1 MLQFNHVSLPAQIG
15 YAFDLL
21 KEPSIDQMVYG
32 RRYDKVLHYRKYLKV
47 YTQPVVRIIYGERE
61 EFQPTD
67 ILTYFSDGDG
77 EDSVL
82 YCYPFAIKEF
92 TEIAGFG
99 ANYDHF
105 NRRLDDVL
113 TQRKPLKRMAYSYVQ
128 YVVRQV
134 GYGLT
139 EEEK

>member
-1 MLQFNHVSLPAQIG
+1 MLQFNHVSMPAQIG

-21 KEPSIDQMVYG
+21 KEPSVDQMAYG
-32 RRYDKVLHYRKYLKV
+32 YGYDKVLLSRKHLKL

-67 ILTYFSDGDG
+67 ILTYNGDGD
-77 EDSVL
+77 DVAL
-82 YCYPFAIKEF
+82 YSFPFAIKEF

-99 ANYDHF
+99 AKHGRF
-105 NRRLDDVL
+105 NVRLGDVL
-113 TQRKPLKRMAYSYVQ
+113 TERKPLKILTYSYVQ